1 MRIGIVG
8 AENEVHSLHMK
19 KVLQALKAQVLVID
33 TLAFPDRATLSLGDK
48 RTSYQGRPIDDI
60 KTFYVRT
67 VFYSLPPYDLEE
79 KRQAG
84 NLDMENWYTEYAAER
99 ERQSLLSS
107 WLRGMSLAGKR
118 VINPVESFDLHYL
131 KPFQLAI
138 LRKNGIPVPRTL
150 VTNDAR
156 DVLKF
161 KKEVKKVVYKPVAG
175 GAGCQLMKDEDW
187 AQERLSLLQGA
198 PVLFQEYIPG
208 ENIRAYVIADKVVS
222 TGIIHTKEVD
232 YREHEEGVEKVAL
245 PKPVQ
250 QTCVR
255 AMQACGMKFTGID
268 LKMTP
273 KGDFVFIE
281 CNPSA
286 MFLGFQQQTGDPI
299 DRMLAEFLLRTS

>member
-19 KVLQALKAQVLVID
+19 KVLQARKADVLIID
-33 TLAFPDRATLSLGDK
+33 TLAFPDQATLSLGDK
-48 RTSYQGRPIDDI
+48 KATYQGRQIDDI

-67 VFYSLPPYDLEE
+67 VFYSHPPYDLEE
-79 KRQAG
+79 QRAAG
-84 NLDMENWYTEYAAER
+84 TLELDNWYTEYAAER

-107 WLRGMSLAGKR
+107 WLRTCSLQGKR
-118 VINPVESFDLHYL
+118 VINPVDSFDLHYL

-138 LRKNGIPVPRTL
+138 LRKNKIPVPRTL
-150 VTNDAR
+150 VTNDAQ
-156 DVLKF
+156 DLLKF
-161 KKEVKKVVYKPVAG
+161 KKEVKQVVYKPVAG
-175 GAGCQLMKDEDW
+175 GAGCQLMQDQDW
-187 AQERLSLLQGA
+187 SKERLALLKGA

-208 ENIRAYVIADKVVS
+208 ENIRAYVIGNRVVS

-232 YREHEEGVEKVAL
+232 YREHEEGVEKIAL
-245 PKPVQ
+245 PKSVQ
-250 QTCVR
+250 QLCVK
-255 AMQACGMKFTGID
+255 AMEVCGMRFTGID

-286 MFLGFQQQTGDPI
+286 MFLGFQAQIKDPI
-299 DRMLAEFLLRTS
+299 DELFAEFLLRGR